1 MAVGNFEELPAQGCF
16 NEKLHVYEC
25 MCVLEEHL
33 LKLEGLLCVLSGGRA
48 VRGLLHPEP
57 SEGRCQP
64 DEAGLLLLSLH

>member
-16 NEKLHVYEC
+16 NEKLHVYEY
-25 MCVLEEHL
+25 MCVLGEHL
-33 LKLEGLLCVLSGGRA
+33 LKMCVLSGGRA